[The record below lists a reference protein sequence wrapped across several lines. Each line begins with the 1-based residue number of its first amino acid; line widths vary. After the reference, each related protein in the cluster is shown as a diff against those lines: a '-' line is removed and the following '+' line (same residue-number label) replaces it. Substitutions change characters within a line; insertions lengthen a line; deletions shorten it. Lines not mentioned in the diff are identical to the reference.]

1 MRQTSKRLS
10 LLALLNR
17 SFLKSYLLWH
27 WRRRGDQLFT
37 TTLDLKNRVPRHI
50 SQKVWE
56 RESITYVTTPLVF
69 QQIKREWTSFSSSG
83 LTANDSS
90 LSHGRLWMRR
100 WRMDASNEGW
110 RQQGTMWNRFSI
122 HCVSWST
129 TLEIFFLFNY
139 SPRVP
144 FTMILVTGV
153 IKLNTTL
160 LEGRL
165 DSTHKRP
172 SCPLTGTHP
181 SPRPASVWRSVDR
194 SVGLIMKKSF
204 PHDKFKS
211 SAVK

>member
-50 SQKVWE
+50 IQKVWCVQMIKIGII

-69 QQIKREWTSFSSSG
+69 QQIKREWTGFSSSG

-90 LSHGRLWMRR
+90 LSHGRFWMRR

-129 TLEIFFLFNY
+129 TLEIFFYRCWLIY
-139 SPRVP
+139 WRR
-144 FTMILVTGV
+144 
-153 IKLNTTL
+153 
-160 LEGRL
+160 GRL
-165 DSTHKRP
+165 
-172 SCPLTGTHP
+172 LL
-181 SPRPASVWRSVDR
+181 SVHV
-194 SVGLIMKKSF
+194 
-204 PHDKFKS
+204 S
-211 SAVK
+211 SWHFLE